1 MFEGFSKFF
10 KELDRR
16 IKVTIIGMGIHNWS
30 QRLTNQYK
38 QLYAKGLG
46 ATAVELGLLNSIG
59 SAVSS
64 TFSLPLGWVA
74 EKYGV
79 KKVMLFTLLCA
90 FISATIY
97 ALAGNWLILIPAVIL
112 AGFSVRMMPLTDI
125 IFITSSK
132 PQQRATVMSLSRV
145 IWGILNIFA
154 PMIAAVIVTT
164 FGGINAE
171 GIRPLYYIQ
180 LVLGISVLLFITLK
194 LQPLPHIDQKKDD
207 LSSRR
212 GGFIQDFRDLF
223 EGEKGLKRWVA
234 IRIIRQFAMSLSIS
248 FIPLWKVD
256 VKGATPY
263 ILGIMGTASVIIMLI
278 LQIPVGRLSDRIGRK
293 KAYFLLRPISYLST
307 ILLII
312 APKPEYLIV
321 VGFLEG
327 IKQVSNMPFITMHW
341 EMVPKEKRGRWFGVE
356 GLMNF
361 AKIPSTIL
369 GGILWQQGFM
379 LEVLLLPIILE
390 AILVIPILIT
400 VPDTLGRSNR

>member
-1 MFEGFSKFF
+1 M
-10 KELDRR
+10 
-16 IKVTIIGMGIHNWS
+16 GMGIHNWS
-30 QRLTNQYK
+30 QRITNQYK

-46 ATAVELGLLNSIG
+46 ATAVELGVLNSIG

-79 KKVMLFTLLCA
+79 KKVMLFSLVCA

-132 PQQRATVMSLSRV
+132 PTQRATVMSFSRV
-145 IWGILNIFA
+145 IWGVLNIFA

-164 FGGINAE
+164 FGGINVE

-180 LVLGISVLLFITLK
+180 LVLGISVLLFITFK
-194 LQPLPHIDQKKDD
+194 LQPLPHIDKKKDD

-212 GGFIQDFRDLF
+212 GGFIQDFRELF

-256 VKGATPY
+256 VKFATPY
-263 ILGIMGTASVIIMLI
+263 ILGIMGTASVIIMLF

-293 KAYFLLRPISYLST
+293 KAYFILRPISYLST

-312 APKPEYLIV
+312 APSPEFLIV

-361 AKIPSTIL
+361 AQIPSTIL
-369 GGILWQQGFM
+369 GGVLWQQGFM

-390 AILVIPILIT
+390 AIVVIPILIT